1 MVSGEGVVVEQ
12 MFTAAVKWRGRDLLV
27 KGSLCHKESS
37 LFICR
42 MDGMEGRKEGE
53 GRGVERTRE
62 GL

>member
-1 MVSGEGVVVEQ
+1 

-42 MDGMEGRKEGE
+42 MDGMEGRKEDE

>member
-1 MVSGEGVVVEQ
+1 MVVEQ

-27 KGSLCHKESS
+27 KGFLCHKESR

-42 MDGMEGRKEGE
+42 MEGMNGRKEDE
-53 GRGVERTRE
+53 GRRVERTQE